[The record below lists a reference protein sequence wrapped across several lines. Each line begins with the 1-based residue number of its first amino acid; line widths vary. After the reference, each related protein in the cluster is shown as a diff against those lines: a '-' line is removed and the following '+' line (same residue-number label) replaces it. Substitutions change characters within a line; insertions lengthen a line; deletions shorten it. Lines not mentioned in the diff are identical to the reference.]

1 MNASAGQS
9 NRLRLPEAAAI
20 RAASPLGW
28 INTDL
33 VSAELEVIELESF
46 LACEA
51 VALACKAVALP

>member
-1 MNASAGQS
+1 LTDECFCGAEQSIASG
-9 NRLRLPEAAAI
+9 RAAAI

-28 INTDL
+28 TNTNL

-51 VALACKAVALP
+51 VALA

>member
-1 MNASAGQS
+1 MNASAAQS
-9 NRLRLPEAAAI
+9 NRLRLAEAAAI

-33 VSAELEVIELESF
+33 VSVELEVIELESF

-51 VALACKAVALP
+51 VALA